1 MSNNLIRKKADI
13 IDVSLFC
20 VSMEIILVLID
31 ISFEHVNP
39 DIAKVLQVTANA
51 GIIRAKTPKRTTM
64 IPKFFI

>member
-31 ISFEHVNP
+31 ISFEHENV
-39 DIAKVLQVTANA
+39 
-51 GIIRAKTPKRTTM
+51 
-64 IPKFFI
+64 